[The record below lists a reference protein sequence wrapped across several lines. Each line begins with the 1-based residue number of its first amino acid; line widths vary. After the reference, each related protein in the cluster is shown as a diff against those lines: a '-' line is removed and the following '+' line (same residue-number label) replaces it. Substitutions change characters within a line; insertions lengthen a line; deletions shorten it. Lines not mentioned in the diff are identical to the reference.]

1 MILNNQDPK
10 SKIEKGDKVI
20 DTRAGEH
27 RPHIVENVFGSLFT
41 YREEGQVHYRPVK
54 CYKKEEEIA

>member
-1 MILNNQDPK
+1 MSKDKLNK
-10 SKIEKGDKVI
+10 VKKGDKVV

-54 CYKKEEEIA
+54 CYKKEEENA